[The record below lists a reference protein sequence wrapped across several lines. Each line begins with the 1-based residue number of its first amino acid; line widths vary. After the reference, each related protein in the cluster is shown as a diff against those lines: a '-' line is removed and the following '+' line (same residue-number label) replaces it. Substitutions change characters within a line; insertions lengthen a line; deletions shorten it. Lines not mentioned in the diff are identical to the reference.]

1 MTFRDKQE
9 PNCTRRQNKT
19 RLDGD
24 SELFELPR
32 RSSRLNGHVECDN
45 GAWALDIDIES
56 VMRATSLSEVAGA
69 ARERRSRPLRR
80 PTHGVV

>member
-45 GAWALDIDIES
+45 GAGRYES
-56 VMRATSLSEVAGA
+56 RASRELPGVPTEAVA
-69 ARERRSRPLRR
+69 
-80 PTHGVV
+80 